1 MVTLNFSLYNPSPML
16 IFLVLSIQTNV
27 IKQKKNSCGTLAN
40 GQSFLSLLENK
51 QDDMPKKAVC
61 LLTVVS

>member
-27 IKQKKNSCGTLAN
+27 IKQKQKFMWYARKRAIISK
-40 GQSFLSLLENK
+40 SSRK
-51 QDDMPKKAVC
+51 QIR
-61 LLTVVS
+61 